1 MSRMK
6 TWKEI
11 ERAREIRL
19 WVKEIVTPMV
29 VGTTVA
35 MSVPEVREFVVQK
48 YQAGKDKLKTLF
60 KKKEK

>member
-19 WVKEIVTPMV
+19 WVKEIVTPLV
-29 VGTTVA
+29 VGTTVV

-48 YQAGKDKLKTLF
+48 CQVGRDKLKTLF
-60 KKKEK
+60 KKK